1 MTSNTW
7 QPSVSQEMLKARAHL
22 LEKIREFMSAQGV
35 LEVETPVLVNAA
47 VSEPNI
53 DSFETTFQHPGEPD
67 KQNLYLH
74 TSPEYAM
81 KRLLASGSG
90 PIYQICHVFRND
102 EAGKLHN
109 PEFTML
115 EWYRPGYDHHQL
127 MDELDKLLISLSFK
141 PAIKTTYADVFKEK
155 AGINPH
161 IAELKELQRVAAVNG
176 LTSNINDKA
185 TLLDFIF
192 SHCVSDHLGHESPI
206 MIYDYPACQAALAR
220 ITDTKPQ
227 VAERF
232 ELFINGMEIANGFH
246 ELCDADEQKKRFIQ
260 DNLKRKQS
268 GKCEIGMD
276 QRFLDALEHGL
287 PPSTGVAVGVD
298 RLLMAMYDC
307 KNIHDV
313 IAFPIDRA

>member
-1 MTSNTW
+1 M
-7 QPSVSQEMLKARAHL
+7 AAH
-22 LEKIREFMSAQGV
+22 GV

-53 DSFETTFQHPGEPD
+53 DSFETPFRHPGEIN
-67 KQNLYLH
+67 KQKLFLH

-127 MDELDKLLISLSFK
+127 MEELGKLLIALNLK
-141 PAIKTTYADVFKEK
+141 PAQKITYTEAFEDK
-155 AGINPH
+155 AGFNPH
-161 IAELKELQRVAAVNG
+161 TAELTALQKHAASKG
-176 LTSNINDKA
+176 LTSEVEDRA

-192 SHCVSDHLGHESPI
+192 SHSVCDTLGHDAPV
-206 MIYDYPACQAALAR
+206 MVYDFPACQAALAQ
-220 ITDTKPQ
+220 ITKTNPP

-246 ELCDADEQKKRFIQ
+246 ELCDADEQKNRFIQ
-260 DNLKRKQS
+260 DNLKRKKS
-268 GKCEIGMD
+268 GKQEINID

-287 PPSTGVAVGVD
+287 PACAGVAVGID
-298 RLLMAMYDC
+298 RLLMAMHQC
-307 KNIHDV
+307 KDIRDV